1 MDTFKSFIIFLG
13 TPVAWAFIVSYLLE
27 PWDVFQAL
35 TAGKKRLTVLILAG
49 SLPVGSYLL
58 ITFVPASVIASL
70 EPLYGLLFA
79 MGVGL
84 SGSQLFHKYFNV
96 PPPPPVVVTAQPVD
110 ETNKAAKG

>member
-1 MDTFKSFIIFLG
+1 MDTFKSFIVFLG

-27 PWDVFQAL
+27 PWAVFQAL
-35 TAGKKRLTVLILAG
+35 SAGKKRLTVLLLAG

-58 ITFVPASVIASL
+58 ITFVPASVITSL

-84 SGSQLFHKYFNV
+84 SGSQLFHRYFNL
-96 PPPPPVVVTAQPVD
+96 PPTPPIAITAQPVD
-110 ETNKAAKG
+110 ETNKAIQG